1 MKTTITS
8 IFVLLCSIVYGQT
21 ADVMYVKDQNTL
33 VATYNSNYS
42 PIGYY
47 VGGYFRT
54 SFPQPYIYTTPA
66 SFINRIGISMTNHK
80 VSVMGGAF
88 IESYVDR
95 IELTPD
101 VWIKI
106 YPLRIITNTKRG
118 PDFTVGV
125 NYMKGFRLG
134 VGIAIPFGGIYN

>member
-1 MKTTITS
+1 MKTIITAFLFF
-8 IFVLLCSIVYGQT
+8 ICSMLYGQT
-21 ADVMYVKDQNTL
+21 ADVMYVKDQNSL

-66 SFINRIGISMTNHK
+66 SFLNRIGISVTNNK

-88 IESYVDR
+88 IESYVDK
-95 IELTPD
+95 IEMQPD
-101 VWIKI
+101 VWVKV
-106 YPLRIITNTKRG
+106 YPLRIITNTERG
-118 PDFTVGV
+118 FDFTFGV
-125 NYMKGFRLG
+125 NYMKGFRFG
-134 VGIAIPFGGIYN
+134 VGIAIPFDGIY

>member
-1 MKTTITS
+1 MKTIITTFLFF
-8 IFVLLCSIVYGQT
+8 ICSMLYGQT
-21 ADVMYVKDQNTL
+21 ADVMYVKDQNSL

-66 SFINRIGISMTNHK
+66 SFMNRVGISVTNNK

-88 IESYVDR
+88 IESYVDK
-95 IELTPD
+95 IELQPD
-101 VWIKI
+101 VWIKV
-106 YPLRIITNTKRG
+106 YPLRIITNTERG
-118 PDFTVGV
+118 FDFTFGV
-125 NYMKGFRLG
+125 NYMKGFRFG
-134 VGIAIPFGGIYN
+134 VGIAIPFDGIY